1 MFFQNIAYNKLS
13 LFYLWRAE
21 EEKTVGSE
29 NVGILSRLAFSLCL
43 LRILSL
49 SFQDLMNMSY
59 SRPHDPYLRLT
70 DVHWP
75 PYIELLLRCGI
86 AQRHPQDCN
95 LIRLVAFNR
104 VCWLVVPLRRRQ
116 ISQFVRDKRLSIA
129 LQASSQS
136 WLWHVSQSS
145 WCLPQVL
152 DTRERGTLQRQTVV
166 SIFMDMVFTGLGI
179 NIVHIFTVFLVDLF
193 DQN

>member
-1 MFFQNIAYNKLS
+1 MWHSTATS
-13 LFYLWRAE
+13 
-21 EEKTVGSE
+21 
-29 NVGILSRLAFSLCL
+29 SRLQSYQTCC
-43 LRILSL
+43 
-49 SFQDLMNMSY
+49 FQ
-59 SRPHDPYLRLT
+59 PIVCRL
-70 DVHWP
+70 
-75 PYIELLLRCGI
+75 
-86 AQRHPQDCN
+86 A
-95 LIRLVAFNR
+95 
-104 VCWLVVPLRRRQ
+104 VPLRRRQ

-193 DQN
+193 DQNRLGCPSQHRIVCLGMKCSWAIVLQINIQSRPNILTTWPQA